1 MAGKIA
7 TFCFRPAIEMIGFGG
22 HRETASGLTSPTAAG
37 KSPRPVA
44 QGKDGKFPLLSL
56 SNSEEKLTPIQ
67 EETRCEEGPSVP
79 IRLMSSLL
87 RLSFPHSQTST
98 DVLDMTAT
106 HLNVLPLSPTVSFR
120 LRLFDIGGRRPRPL
134 PPTYSVAPLPATEA
148 ATVFESDAASS
159 GPRRDGPS
167 STLAFAQQGQPS

>member
-1 MAGKIA
+1 MSVSPTIKMMSRKIG

-22 HRETASGLTSPTAAG
+22 HRETATSPTAAG

-56 SNSEEKLTPIQ
+56 SNSEENLTPIQ

-87 RLSFPHSQTST
+87 RLSFPRSQTSLFSPQP
-98 DVLDMTAT
+98 DIS
-106 HLNVLPLSPTVSFR
+106 LSPATRHLSFPR
-120 LRLFDIGGRRPRPL
+120 SQTSLFSPQPDIYGRPRHDSHSL
-134 PPTYSVAPLPATEA
+134 KCFASFSDCFIQAPS
-148 ATVFESDAASS
+148 F
-159 GPRRDGPS
+159 
-167 STLAFAQQGQPS
+167 